1 MIGRRWKTISF
12 QESARSLVAISCR
25 FWSSRRRGKS
35 KNERSQPNRETEISD
50 PDDSFAG
57 PVSFLFD
64 THSSPRIRSCTPFTG
79 LRWHAVPF
87 FSPFRLVQ
95 RVPPSTTATIFTSF
109 NFMLLWLLVRCDIH
123 PIWEFLKLLMR
134 FYVACTVS
142 GTRWA
147 SLRVI
152 DISDENKTENGV

>member
-1 MIGRRWKTISF
+1 MTATNAKRNNSARSVLLCVLLLAKTRNRAMIGRRWKTISF

-25 FWSSRRRGKS
+25 FWSSRWRGKS

-87 FSPFRLVQ
+87 F
-95 RVPPSTTATIFTSF
+95 PPSVWYNASPLQQQRQSLLRSTLCFYGFSFGAIFLVF
-109 NFMLLWLLVRCDIH
+109 GNFLSC
-123 PIWEFLKLLMR
+123 
-134 FYVACTVS
+134 
-142 GTRWA
+142 
-147 SLRVI
+147 
-152 DISDENKTENGV
+152 